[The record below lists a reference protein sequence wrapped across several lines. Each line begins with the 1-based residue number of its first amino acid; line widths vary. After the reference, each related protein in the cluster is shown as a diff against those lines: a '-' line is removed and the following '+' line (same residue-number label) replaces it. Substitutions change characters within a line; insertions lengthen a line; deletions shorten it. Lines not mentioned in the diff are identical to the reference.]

1 MDEHERHIDL
11 TDAALAA
18 AHDATDAT
26 DRDRGSA
33 WAELDETFF
42 NIVNDVFPRQFCF
55 GATVLL
61 ASNDELVVELPRQR
75 TDSPR
80 LSHEATLERLNDEID
95 RELEL
100 RRAMRR
106 HPSNRRRF

>member
-1 MDEHERHIDL
+1 MDEQARIDL
-11 TDAALAA
+11 TTAASEATPAA
-18 AHDATDAT
+18 G
-26 DRDRGSA
+26 RGSA
-33 WAELDETFF
+33 WAELDDTFF
-42 NIVNDVFPRQFCF
+42 RIVQDSFPRQFCF

-61 ASNDELVVELPRQR
+61 ASNDEPVIELPEQR
-75 TDSPR
+75 TANVP
-80 LSHEATLERLNDEID
+80 LSHQDTLDRLNAEID

>member
-1 MDEHERHIDL
+1 MDEQPRHIDL
-11 TDAALAA
+11 TETADSG
-18 AHDATDAT
+18 
-26 DRDRGSA
+26 RGSA

-42 NIVNDVFPRQFCF
+42 RLVQDVFPHQWSF

-61 ASNDELVVELPRQR
+61 ASNDEPVIELPRQR
-75 TDSPR
+75 TEPAPI
-80 LSHEATLERLNDEID
+80 SHEATLERLNAEID

>member
-1 MDEHERHIDL
+1 MDEQQRHIDL
-11 TDAALAA
+11 TELADA
-18 AHDATDAT
+18 
-26 DRDRGSA
+26 DRGSA

-42 NIVNDVFPRQFCF
+42 RVVHDVFPHQFCF

-61 ASNDELVVELPRQR
+61 ASNDELVIELPRQR
-75 TDSPR
+75 TEPAR
-80 LSHEATLERLNDEID
+80 LSHEATLERLNAEID

>member
-1 MDEHERHIDL
+1 MDMDEQARHIDL
-11 TDAALAA
+11 TDTALNA
-18 AHDATDAT
+18 
-26 DRDRGSA
+26 DRGSA

-42 NIVNDVFPRQFCF
+42 RAVQDVFPHEFCF
-55 GATVLL
+55 GAAVLL
-61 ASNDELVVELPRQR
+61 ASNDEPVIDLPR
-75 TDSPR
+75 PR
-80 LSHEATLERLNDEID
+80 SEPDVLSHAEKLERLNEEID